1 MSDHLDVPDEQLDVA
16 ITRALDGHRVAK
28 DATSDVEL
36 LVGELAA
43 AGTRDEPLPSQLRD
57 KLLSIVDEGTTTTVA
72 RAAAARRPQRRPHWA
87 RSLTVSNAV
96 AAAAVVV
103 AIVGWWPSDTAPPD
117 VVAPPPVAVALKP
130 TDARRELLAL
140 PGTVTVAFAATQ
152 DAAAAHA
159 AGDVVWH
166 SGVQQGFMR
175 IQGLAANDPT
185 REQYQLWIFDAE
197 RDQRYPVDGGVFD
210 VGPDGEI
217 VVPIKAA
224 IAVGKATLF
233 AVTVEK
239 PGGVVVSGRERI
251 VLAATPI

>member
-1 MSDHLDVPDEQLDVA
+1 MSDNLDVPDELDEA
-16 ITRALDGHRVAK
+16 IARALDGHPVHNAVP
-28 DATSDVEL
+28 SDVDVL
-36 LVGELAA
+36 IGELSA
-43 AGTRDEPLPSQLRD
+43 AGTPDEQLPEHVRN
-57 KLLSIVDEGTTTTVA
+57 KLLALVDTAVVP
-72 RAAAARRPQRRPHWA
+72 AASDRRRRRPHWA
-87 RSLTVSNAV
+87 RSPILSNAV

-103 AIVGWWPSDTAPPD
+103 AIVGWWPSESPTPLPP
-117 VVAPPPVAVALKP
+117 VVAPPVAAVVKP
-130 TDARRELLAL
+130 SEARTKLLAL
-140 PGTVTVAFAATQ
+140 PGTVTVAFAATK
-152 DAAAAHA
+152 DAAAVGA

-166 SGVQQGFMR
+166 SGVQKGFMR
-175 IQGLAANDPT
+175 IQGLAANDPAH
-185 REQYQLWIFDAE
+185 EQYQLWIFDAE

-210 VGPDGEI
+210 VGAGGEV